1 MKKLDKPKQMGG
13 KKPRQIG
20 KAFELEVAHKIKG
33 QRAGYGNASTM
44 PDVSNEWL
52 ECECKVMP
60 LPAKLEEALKTVVA
74 RGDAQRMQMVVIK
87 AKGDSW
93 ETARIYM
100 SFKQFLE
107 WYG

>member
-1 MKKLDKPKQMGG
+1 MAGG
-13 KKPRQIG
+13 KKPRQTG

-60 LPAKLEEALKTVVA
+60 LPAKVEEALRTVIA
-74 RGDAQRMQMVVIK
+74 RGDTQKLQAVVLK
-87 AKGDSW
+87 PKGACW
-93 ETARIYM
+93 EDARIYL
-100 SFKQFLE
+100 SFQQFME